1 MVTPGA
7 VLAPETGS
15 PAEPEWTGQS
25 QWRLVWRRFKRHRLA
40 LIGLGLLLVLTLVS
54 VFAPVLTHYGPDQI
68 NLLNSDL
75 PPSPQ
80 HLLGTDDLGR
90 DILTR
95 LLYGGRISLL
105 IGFFTMIVASVIGTL
120 YGLVSGYFGGYVDIL
135 MMRFVELLLSF
146 PAIFLLLI
154 LISYIGGHAP
164 LVLMVLYLGLFGWM
178 GLARIIRGEVLRAR
192 QMDYVDAARS
202 LGVSNARIV
211 IRHILP
217 NVMAPV
223 WVSATFAAAGAML
236 SEAAL
241 DYLGFGLPP
250 GVASWG
256 NMLASAN
263 ATVLTQ
269 PLGAVVPGAM
279 ITLAVVA
286 LNFVGDALRDALDPR
301 HTETQGR

>member
-1 MVTPGA
+1 MVTPSSI
-7 VLAPETGS
+7 LDP
-15 PAEPEWTGQS
+15 EPEGSLDLAARAQNP
-25 QWRLVWRRFKRHRLA
+25 WRDAWRRFRRHRMALVGLIVLA
-40 LIGLGLLLVLTLVS
+40 VLVLVS
-54 VFAPVLTHYGPDQI
+54 VFAPLLTHYGPDQI

-80 HLLGTDDLGR
+80 HWLGTDELGR

-95 LLYGGRISLL
+95 LLYGGRVSLL
-105 IGFFTMIVASVIGTL
+105 IGFFTMIVASSIGTG
-120 YGLVSGYFGGYVDIL
+120 YGLISGYFGGYVDIL

-202 LGVSNARIV
+202 LGVPNARILW
-211 IRHILP
+211 RHILP

-236 SEAAL
+236 AEAAL
-241 DYLGFGLPP
+241 DFLGFGLPP

-269 PLGAVVPGAM
+269 PLGAVLPGAM

-301 HTETQGR
+301 HAGGHGP